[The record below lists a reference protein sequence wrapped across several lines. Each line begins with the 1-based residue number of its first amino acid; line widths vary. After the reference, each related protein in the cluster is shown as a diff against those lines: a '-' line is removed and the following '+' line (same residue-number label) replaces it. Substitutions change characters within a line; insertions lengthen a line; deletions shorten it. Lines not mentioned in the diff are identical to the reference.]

1 MNERNKNYIRGGK
14 EKNMNSAV
22 KINNNIDFSKARKNP
37 FAKIAEASSKNN
49 GELSPSVSRQM
60 MKEAIE
66 ELKKV

>member
-1 MNERNKNYIRGGK
+1 
-14 EKNMNSAV
+14 MNSAV